1 MKKQYLEIGEIVTVH
16 GIRGDLRLYPWCDD
30 GDLDR
35 IKTVYFDQ
43 DGAKKADV
51 SYIKPHKNVYLMK
64 IKGIDT
70 PEDGRKYIGMTVYA
84 DRSDIPVKKGEYF
97 IEDLIGLDVVD
108 FDDPETVYGT
118 LYDVAQTGAN
128 DIYDVK
134 DEGGRE
140 TWIPAIP
147 EVVRKTDV
155 DGGKMYITPM
165 KGLFDDED

>member
-1 MKKQYLEIGEIVTVH
+1 MVKQFLEIGEIVTTH

-35 IKTVYFDQ
+35 IKNVYMD
-43 DGAKKADV
+43 DKGNGKTEV
-51 SYIKPHKNVYLMK
+51 SYIKPHKNVYLLK

-70 PEDGRKYIGMTVYA
+70 PEDGRKYIGRTVYA
-84 DRSDIPVKKGEYF
+84 DRNDIPIKKGEYF

-108 FDDPETVYGT
+108 FDDPETLYGQ

-128 DIYDVK
+128 DIYCVK
-134 DEGGRE
+134 SEGRE

-147 EVVRKTDV
+147 SVVKKTDV
-155 DGGKMYITPM
+155 AGGKMYITPL